1 MNHRQYVP
9 HVGRGFL
16 NPGIVRNATE
26 NATVQRPPGMGNMGN
41 QQARPTMNR
50 RRQEAR
56 QSQPATTAGRRR
68 QSRRMSICVKDAGRP
83 SITFSENARNAAF
96 IWIGGVARRKMTR
109 TRLSVPCAARFAGM
123 QKMSRRCAR
132 IVASRGETM
141 TEEPPFVAYDDC
153 PRCGSNEVTVTEAGR
168 LVCAGCGL
176 PVEEM

>member
-1 MNHRQYVP
+1 MNHRPYVP

-16 NPGIVRNATE
+16 NPGIVRNATG

-56 QSQPATTAGRRR
+56 QSRPAITAGRRKS
-68 QSRRMSICVKDAGRP
+68 SRRMNTCAKDAGRRC
-83 SITFSENARNAAF
+83 TTYRENARSAGF
-96 IWIGGVARRKMTR
+96 ILIGEAARRKTTR
-109 TRLSVPCAARFAGM
+109 TRLYALCAALFVGM
-123 QKMSRRCAR
+123 QKMSRQYAL
-132 IVASRGETM
+132 IAVFRGETM

-168 LVCAGCGL
+168 LVCAGCRL